1 MVAIY
6 TTIKKINKH
15 EKNRAE
21 IRAADFS
28 LEFRFFLNTSLQKMC
43 LFAKLLASH
52 DDVLRG
58 SSRVPAPDVR
68 GVGTRDEPLTTSPW
82 EDTKLPNACLNICE
96 VEFYGH
102 KFASN

>member
-1 MVAIY
+1 MFAIY

-28 LEFRFFLNTSLQKMC
+28 LEFGLNTSLQKMC
-43 LFAKLLASH
+43 LSAKLLASQE
-52 DDVLRG
+52 DVLRG

-68 GVGTRDEPLTTSPW
+68 GVGTCDEPLRTSPFT
-82 EDTKLPNACLNICE
+82 ECLP
-96 VEFYGH
+96 
-102 KFASN
+102 